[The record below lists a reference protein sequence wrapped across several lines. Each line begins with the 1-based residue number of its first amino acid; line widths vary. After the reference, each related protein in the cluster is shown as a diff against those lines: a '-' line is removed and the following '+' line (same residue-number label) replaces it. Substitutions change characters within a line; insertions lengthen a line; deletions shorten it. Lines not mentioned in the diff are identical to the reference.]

1 MRASVAPYLP
11 ALAPTRSDGE
21 GAGVPAGIAQPSSR
35 ATADA
40 AKYLCARIHLN
51 SDASA
56 RSFQR
61 VEKSP
66 RLQAGALRRKDAQP
80 PRALV
85 QLLRERRKIDRS
97 DPALARESLDFAA
110 APQDWNIESQHLRL
124 DRIIQQQLTGYE
136 SELLREG
143 VFRFGDPL
151 PVG

>member
-11 ALAPTRSDGE
+11 ALAPTRIDGE
-21 GAGVPAGIAQPSSR
+21 GAGVPTGIAQPNSR

-51 SDASA
+51 SDTST
-56 RSFQR
+56 RSFQG

-85 QLLRERRKIDRS
+85 QLFGEGGKIDGP
-97 DPALARESLDFAA
+97 DPPLAREPLDFAA
-110 APQDWNIESQHLRL
+110 PPQDRNVESQHLRL
-124 DRIIQQQLTGYE
+124 HGIIKQQLTARE
-136 SELLREG
+136 SELLGEG

-151 PVG
+151 PV